1 MAGEEAV
8 KKSRATVQ
16 RFTHPADYPEQGTD
30 DRKRRLADG
39 GYAADFTGGA
49 AQEGA
54 CCWNGNDNLLFLKRT
69 GSFDRTLTP
78 NNKNPTF

>member
-30 DRKRRLADG
+30 DRKRRLA
-39 GYAADFTGGA
+39 ADFTGGA

-69 GSFDRTLTP
+69 GSFDLTLTL